1 MIFRVHEK
9 LEEIYKK
16 KKRQCFEIRARNFVR
31 SFRDAT
37 EPANATNRISMP
49 TGLRN
54 CTSRN
59 RKLDKSM
66 QPYQKFCLT

>member
-1 MIFRVHEK
+1 M
-9 LEEIYKK
+9 LDEIYK
-16 KKRQCFEIRARNFVR
+16 KKRQCFEIRTRNFVR

-54 CTSRN
+54 
-59 RKLDKSM
+59 L
-66 QPYQKFCLT
+66 YE

>member
-1 MIFRVHEK
+1 MNNLKSYAMCIFRVTK
-9 LEEIYKK
+9 CLMKFI
-16 KKRQCFEIRARNFVR
+16 KKRQCFEIRTRNFVR

-54 CTSRN
+54 
-59 RKLDKSM
+59 L
-66 QPYQKFCLT
+66 YE